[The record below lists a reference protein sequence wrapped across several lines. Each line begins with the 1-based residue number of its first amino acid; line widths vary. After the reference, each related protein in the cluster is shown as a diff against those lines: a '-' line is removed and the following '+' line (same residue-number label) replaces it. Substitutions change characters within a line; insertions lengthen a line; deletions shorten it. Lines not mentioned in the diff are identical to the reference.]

1 MIHAAA
7 LFRGANY
14 TATAVGIA
22 VAISCNYVL
31 LNMLGFTEGELSMRS
46 LLIAPVEVLLATLLM
61 IIVISPFLELASLY
75 PGSPGIRTYTK
86 KSLGETSSML
96 VTFSYLGILLLIA
109 GIESSLLLNILTSFM
124 PGPIALLLLAI
135 TLLSVIIINLFGI
148 QSSERFQR
156 GATALLWF
164 GSLALCWLAYLYSP
178 TQSISSI
185 LAVPTES
192 NTDFSTT
199 AWLQQLS
206 LHNIALGIFLFIGI
220 ELAATT
226 VRQPAD
232 LHRVLP
238 RATLVAVLLI
248 AVLYTS
254 MAFVLP
260 VIVQPAYTGDNAL
273 LWFAATLSAPHW
285 TFIALFLL
293 ILALLTSF
301 NAGLRGASRMVYMLG
316 REGRISQRMTRLG
329 ADGLTP
335 VNAVTAVGLLA
346 LLSGVATIA
355 LDLTRMLS
363 ELSAALI
370 CAVYAALLIASSRN
384 AQRKQ
389 FVTDFFNSS
398 VPLTARWLLA
408 SLFAVLSGVSAI
420 QLMRDTTG
428 FVLVAM
434 MIVGLI
440 LLTQLTAARGQLHP
454 VMNNQSN

>member
-1 MIHAAA
+1 
-7 LFRGANY
+7 
-14 TATAVGIA
+14 
-22 VAISCNYVL
+22 
-31 LNMLGFTEGELSMRS
+31 
-46 LLIAPVEVLLATLLM
+46 
-61 IIVISPFLELASLY
+61 
-75 PGSPGIRTYTK
+75 
-86 KSLGETSSML
+86 
-96 VTFSYLGILLLIA
+96 
-109 GIESSLLLNILTSFM
+109 
-124 PGPIALLLLAI
+124 
-135 TLLSVIIINLFGI
+135 
-148 QSSERFQR
+148 
-156 GATALLWF
+156 
-164 GSLALCWLAYLYSP
+164 
-178 TQSISSI
+178 
-185 LAVPTES
+185 
-192 NTDFSTT
+192 
-199 AWLQQLS
+199 
-206 LHNIALGIFLFIGI
+206 
-220 ELAATT
+220 
-226 VRQPAD
+226 
-232 LHRVLP
+232 VLP